1 MSSSPLLTALL
12 IINFLTNSLTMSSSP
27 NKKGSPSPEAAADKA
42 SERQIEVAGIADLK
56 YDEPK
61 VAERRVSVGVTTDD
75 AYNPLQRL
83 DKPALLAEAD
93 EFVNKFGLEEYRDV
107 FRRGAL
113 VAQRP
118 KEFLAIP
125 ELTNAD
131 RDDLVFEENH
141 MWKNLSPLLIY
152 SGMSLF
158 ISCVTNR
165 TQSSFAHSALRPR
178 AGTRPEG
185 ECRL

>member
-1 MSSSPLLTALL
+1 MSSPPSEK
-12 IINFLTNSLTMSSSP
+12 SSP
-27 NKKGSPSPEAAADKA
+27 PPEVAANMA
-42 SERQIEVAGIADLK
+42 SERQIEVADTDLK

-93 EFVNKFGLEEYRDV
+93 DFVNKFGLEEHRDV

-152 SGMSLF
+152 SGVLLLCCLF
-158 ISCVTNR
+158 C
-165 TQSSFAHSALRPR
+165 
-178 AGTRPEG
+178 
-185 ECRL
+185 